1 MRWAWP
7 DDALAPDRLACRLL
21 RVCSHRA
28 CAHSNA
34 VMPGLQVS
42 GCASQSQPS
51 YFARFRNA
59 PNFPALSW
67 QRHQGARLPGTCNIR
82 CHATWHQCSIACMH
96 ACMHVRS
103 LLMCVAVGR
112 RCRHCV
118 SGSRWTHLVLYSQ
131 QRETRRAY
139 PGGAIHASRP
149 LACTCLPMRTD
160 WLNAARL
167 IKLPECLCVTSR
179 TQACF

>member
-1 MRWAWP
+1 MSF
-7 DDALAPDRLACRLL
+7 APCLLPPCLCSLECRHARPSSIRVRLSKSTELL
-21 RVCSHRA
+21 RKVSKCPKLSRA
-28 CAHSNA
+28 FLATPSRCAPARH
-34 VMPGLQVS
+34 LQHPLP
-42 GCASQSQPS
+42 CYMASVQ
-51 YFARFRNA
+51 Y
-59 PNFPALSW
+59 
-67 QRHQGARLPGTCNIR
+67 
-82 CHATWHQCSIACMH
+82 CMH